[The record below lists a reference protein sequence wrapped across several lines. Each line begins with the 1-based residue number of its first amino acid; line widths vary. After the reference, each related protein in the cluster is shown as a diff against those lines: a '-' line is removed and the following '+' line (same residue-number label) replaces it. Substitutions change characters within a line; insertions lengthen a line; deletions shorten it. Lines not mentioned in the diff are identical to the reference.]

1 MYYFDGD
8 VPISEIVRLIHAAEI
23 GSVYSQINDSDEP
36 RLAQYL
42 EDWRLGA
49 RRQLPAAIL
58 AAILSVS
65 VRLIGKTVNRNF
77 FG

>member
-1 MYYFDGD
+1 M
-8 VPISEIVRLIHAAEI
+8 RLR
-23 GSVYSQINDSDEP
+23 NDSDEP

-58 AAILSVS
+58 AAIFGFGSVNW
-65 VRLIGKTVNRNF
+65 KT
-77 FG
+77 G

>member
-1 MYYFDGD
+1 VYYFDGD

-23 GSVYSQINDSDEP
+23 GQINDSDEP

-42 EDWRLGA
+42 EDWRLGV
-49 RRQLPAAIL
+49 RRQLP

-65 VRLIGKTVNRNF
+65 VRLIGKPVNRNF

>member
-1 MYYFDGD
+1 MNFNKLHRLHD
-8 VPISEIVRLIHAAEI
+8 SESLFNIHFL
-23 GSVYSQINDSDEP
+23 GLKFNFQII
-36 RLAQYL
+36 AQYL

-65 VRLIGKTVNRNF
+65 VRLIGKPVNRIF
-77 FG
+77 FRLTG

>member
-1 MYYFDGD
+1 M
-8 VPISEIVRLIHAAEI
+8 E
-23 GSVYSQINDSDEP
+23 INDSDEP

-49 RRQLPAAIL
+49 RRQLK

-65 VRLIGKTVNRNF
+65 VRLIGKPVNRNF